1 MKPVKTR
8 IPADVLAI
16 LARATITGNVLVL
29 PEQLDRE
36 TYLRVAKVLT
46 AARGKWDR
54 KAKGHV
60 FPFDP
65 HELMADAVDRGAVV
79 DAKKTLQFFETP
91 AVLARRMVDL
101 AQLAPGNTALEPSA
115 GLGRIVRELLAA
127 RAEVCA
133 VEIDPTNA
141 TALREI
147 ARGAPPGGEGGL
159 QVHQSAFEDWRT
171 ACPSAG
177 GLYDAVVMNPPFA
190 NNLDMEHIRAAWSHL
205 APGGRLVAVCSE
217 GPFFRQDAAAAAFR
231 QWLDAIDATT
241 EKLPPETFRES
252 GTGVA
257 TRLIVATAP
266 GLRPEH
272 ARDREPEPEATVR
285 NIPLREIDPDPDQP
299 RRTFGPSELSE
310 LAASIRANGLLQPI
324 TVRKGGPNGFLIV
337 ADERRYRAHKVNRAA
352 TIRAIVIEPANSADV
367 RVKQIIENDQR
378 ADVPPLEQA
387 RSYQALMDE
396 TGWTPAEL
404 GQRIGKAAHRIT
416 ERTDLL
422 KIAPEYQQLL
432 ASGNLR
438 PSEGTEMARL
448 SPRGQATLFNA
459 IRAGS
464 CKSYGDLRAS
474 ASALVNAEAQ
484 LTLMP
489 PNSPPPPSDED
500 RRLATAFEAN
510 VERIALMLRT
520 SIHDNQVVAVRKVSP
535 HHAGN
540 LADLFGQMQK
550 DPRRIEIAPREAAIQ
565 ESFLAG

>member
-16 LARATITGNVLVL
+16 LARSTITGNVLVL

-36 TYLRVAKVLT
+36 TYLRVAKTLT

-65 HELMADAVDRGAVV
+65 RELMADAVEAGAVV

-91 AVLARRMVDL
+91 PALARRMVDL
-101 AQLAPGNTALEPSA
+101 AQIAPGNSALEPSA
-115 GLGRIVRELLAA
+115 GTGRIVRELLAA
-127 RAEVCA
+127 RAEVRA
-133 VEIDPTNA
+133 VEVEPANVA
-141 TALREI
+141 ALRAI
-147 ARGAPPGGEGGL
+147 GGDGVL
-159 QVHQSAFEDWRT
+159 QVNEMTFEDFSAFAPT
-171 ACPSAG
+171 CGA
-177 GLYDAVVMNPPFA
+177 LYDAVVMNPPFSH
-190 NNLDMEHIRAAWSHL
+190 DRDSDHIRMAWKHL
-205 APGGRLVAVCSE
+205 APGGRLVAICSE
-217 GPFFRQDAAAAAFR
+217 GPFFRSDRAAASFR
-231 QWLDAIDATT
+231 EWLGSIDAYT
-241 EKLPPETFRES
+241 EKLPPNTFRDA

-266 GLRPEH
+266 GTRLEH
-272 ARDREPEPEATVR
+272 MRDREPEPEATVR
-285 NIPLREIDPDPDQP
+285 SIPLREIDPDPDQP
-299 RRTFGPSELSE
+299 RKTFTPSELSE

-324 TVRKGGPNGFLIV
+324 TVRAGGPNGYLIV
-337 ADERRYRAHKVNRAA
+337 AGERRYRAHLVNRAA
-352 TIRAIVIEPANSADV
+352 TIRAIVIEPIDTADV

-396 TGWTPAEL
+396 QGWTPAEL
-404 GQRIGKAAHRIT
+404 GQRIGKAALRIT

-438 PSEGTEMARL
+438 PSEGTELARL
-448 SPRGQATLFNA
+448 SPRGQVTLFNA

-489 PNSPPPPSDED
+489 PDAPPPPSDED
-500 RRLATAFEAN
+500 RRLASSFEAN
-510 VERIALMLRT
+510 VERIALMLHT
-520 SIHDNQVVAVRKVSP
+520 SIHDNQIVAVRKVSP
-535 HHAGN
+535 HRAGN

-550 DPRRIEIAPREAAIQ
+550 DLRRIEIALREAAIQ
-565 ESFLAG
+565 ESFLAA